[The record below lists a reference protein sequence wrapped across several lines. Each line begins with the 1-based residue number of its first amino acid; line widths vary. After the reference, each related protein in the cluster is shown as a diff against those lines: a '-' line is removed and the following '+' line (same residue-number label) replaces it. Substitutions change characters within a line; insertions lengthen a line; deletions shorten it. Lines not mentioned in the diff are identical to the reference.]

1 LGLHYLGVALHERD
15 AQMRFLLRAGLH
27 ITHIESHHHAH
38 TRPLLLPLAKA
49 VQAQHL
55 VRRVRKLKNIIPLC
69 LERGPRRAEKLM
81 LKGIWN
87 GALQLIA
94 PQADTVGLFGRVA
107 DFVGRARELPPRWWS
122 GRTIEL
128 MCNRGDS
135 NTEFVQECDWPR
147 RGLASVVGFEID
159 FITYRF
165 NGASC

>member
-1 LGLHYLGVALHERD
+1 
-15 AQMRFLLRAGLH
+15 MRFLLRAGLH

-55 VRRVRKLKNIIPLC
+55 VRRVRKLKNVIPLC

-94 PQADTVGLFGRVA
+94 PQAETVDLFGSVT
-107 DFVGRARELPPRWWS
+107 DFVERARELPPRWWS

-128 MCNRGDS
+128 MCHPGHS
-135 NTEFVQECDWPR
+135 NAEFAQECDWLR
-147 RGLASVVGFEID
+147 QGLASVVGFDID

-165 NGASC
+165 NGATR